1 MKHRFL
7 PALAAGVALA
17 MSVVACSNKGGS
29 AGDENSVAGQCRPE
43 DCIRVPMAV
52 SSEKIDLLTEMA
64 KGFNATQTKI
74 GDKRIA
80 VDPKTKA
87 SGAGAQQ
94 LIDGWQPSSDDPQ
107 PVIWTPAAS
116 SWGQIVDQRLSEKGA
131 KVGWRGLLVGDM
143 SQPRGGPML
152 TGHASH
158 QVGLDADIWLTPMPN
173 RELTRAE
180 REEMSATMMVAPD
193 RKDVDPNVWTP
204 AHTAIIKAAA
214 EEPEVERIFVNA
226 AIKKA
231 LCREAGDDRAWL
243 NKVRQYW
250 QHDYHF
256 HVRIHCPA
264 DSPDCKP
271 QPAVPAGDGCGKDLD
286 WWFTDAVLHP
296 KPQPPPT
303 TPPPPRPQVTLNDL
317 PPACRQVLNAP

>member
-1 MKHRFL
+1 MMIARRPLKTLFSAVLLASAIGAPAWAQDKGSLNPRPL
-7 PALAAGVALA
+7 PALA
-17 MSVVACSNKGGS
+17 KP
-29 AGDENSVAGQCRPE
+29 D
-43 DCIRVPMAV
+43 
-52 SSEKIDLLTEMA
+52 
-64 KGFNATQTKI
+64 
-74 GDKRIA
+74 
-80 VDPKTKA
+80 DPKTPAKELFGRKTNAAAMKA
-87 SGAGAQQ
+87 QTIGFYSKGCLAGAAA
-94 LIDGWQPSSDDPQ
+94 LPINGKTWQVMRLSRNRN
-107 PVIWTPAAS
+107 
-116 SWGQIVDQRLSEKGA
+116 WGHPKLVEFLERLSEKGT

-158 QVGLDADIWLTPMPN
+158 QVGLDADIWLTPMPDH
-173 RELTRAE
+173 ELTRVE
-180 REEMSATMMVAPD
+180 REETSATMMVAPD
-193 RKDVDPNVWTP
+193 RKDVDSHVWTP
-204 AHTAIIKAAA
+204 AHTALIKAAA

-271 QPAVPAGDGCGKDLD
+271 QQAVPAGDGCGKDLD

-296 KPQPPPT
+296 KPPPPPT
-303 TPPPPRPQVTLNDL
+303 TPPQPRPQVTLNDL
-317 PPACRQVLNAP
+317 PPACRQVLHAP